1 MSTSAKKT
9 PTRQPSTTRRGRGS
23 TRVSD
28 RALSLTSERI
38 AADVAAF
45 RKSGGK
51 IEVLGNTKVFKS
63 VGPMSSS
70 SKSKAAAAKKKKAA
84 AKKRA

>member
-1 MSTSAKKT
+1 M
-9 PTRQPSTTRRGRGS
+9 
-23 TRVSD
+23 
-28 RALSLTSERI
+28 
-38 AADVAAF
+38 AAF

>member
-1 MSTSAKKT
+1 MSTSAK
-9 PTRQPSTTRRGRGS
+9 PQTRQPAATRRGRGS

-70 SKSKAAAAKKKKAA
+70 SKTKAAAAKKKKAA
-84 AKKRA
+84 PAKKRA